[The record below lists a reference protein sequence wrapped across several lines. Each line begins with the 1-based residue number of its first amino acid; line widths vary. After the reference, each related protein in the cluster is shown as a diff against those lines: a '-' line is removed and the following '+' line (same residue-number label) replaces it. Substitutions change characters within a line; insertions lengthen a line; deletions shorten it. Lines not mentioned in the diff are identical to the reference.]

1 MTRGTVFNAGD
12 DYPNAEASPGLSAE
26 DARIELLF
34 IERAQAGVVVHELG
48 RQRREGKTVKLCMTL
63 PLRVALDQGFGD
75 FRHGSPLPQNMP
87 QIGAEMSLEMLLD
100 PKTGKK
106 NIAFPGI
113 SGWRHADYKSGR
125 QSAGGPA
132 GPFPVDAC
140 RRP

>member
-106 NIAFPGI
+106 NIAVSRHLLLETCGLGI
-113 SGWRHADYKSGR
+113 RRTVGR
-125 QSAGGPA
+125 GAGGTLP
-132 GPFPVDAC
+132 
-140 RRP
+140 RRRM